1 KRSHEDDGAHIIEKL
16 DEAYQVLLGRLEH
29 EQHKLQ
35 TNTGSKDLSA
45 YADSLASCCLSSP
58 ELLCQNSVSEG
69 WQDTFPPADA
79 TSLFRDM
86 DLLKELSSV
95 PLDELEGLH
104 QLLYMLREP
113 TLWF

>member
-1 KRSHEDDGAHIIEKL
+1 MIAKRSHEDDGAHIIEKL
-16 DEAYQVLLGRLEH
+16 DEAYQVMLGRLEH

-35 TNTGSKDLSA
+35 TNTGYKDLSA
-45 YADSLASCCLSSP
+45 YADSLASCCLSTP

-86 DLLKELSSV
+86 ELLKELSSV

-104 QLLYMLREP
+104 Q
-113 TLWF
+113 F